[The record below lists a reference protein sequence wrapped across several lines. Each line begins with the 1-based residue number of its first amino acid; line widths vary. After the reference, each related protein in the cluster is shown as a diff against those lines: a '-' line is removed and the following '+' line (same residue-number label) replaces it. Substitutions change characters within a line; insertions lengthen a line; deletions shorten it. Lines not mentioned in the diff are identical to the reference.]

1 MLTFLDKKY
10 TPASKKN
17 MHAERT
23 NILVKHL
30 GQEAFMFTDAGQVR
44 AAPCNVEL
52 RQVMLQ
58 CEKSAIERDF
68 EKKS

>member
-30 GQEAFMFTDAGQVR
+30 GQEAFMFTDALLLDTRQQKKDQDREPVYSKI
-44 AAPCNVEL
+44 L
-52 RQVMLQ
+52 RIIIL
-58 CEKSAIERDF
+58 D
-68 EKKS
+68 

>member
-1 MLTFLDKKY
+1 MLTFLDKNY

-30 GQEAFMFTDAGQVR
+30 GQEAFMFTDVR
-44 AAPCNVEL
+44 KQGRWL
-52 RQVMLQ
+52 SL
-58 CEKSAIERDF
+58 IHI
-68 EKKS
+68 

>member
-30 GQEAFMFTDAGQVR
+30 GQEAFMFTDDV
-44 AAPCNVEL
+44 PE
-52 RQVMLQ
+52 
-58 CEKSAIERDF
+58 
-68 EKKS
+68 